1 MKPVKSNVY
10 CLWCKKKHKLN
21 ILTRVYEKCVF
32 DWDFHSH
39 LIVHDMKNSFNA
51 KSVQRAHSVRKYLR
65 IMHSSSY
72 ISGIMVLLLGAILS
86 AKF

>member
-1 MKPVKSNVY
+1 MKNV
-10 CLWCKKKHKLN
+10 CL
-21 ILTRVYEKCVF
+21 IGIF
-32 DWDFHSH
+32 I